1 VKRIEL
7 VRAVTDSTKLASL
20 MIYLVNKNP
29 TVDELTALLETELT
43 EKQLQTIKSIAVNND
58 YSLSI

>member
-1 VKRIEL
+1 MKRIEL

-20 MIYLVNKNP
+20 MIYLVNKTP

>member
-1 VKRIEL
+1 
-7 VRAVTDSTKLASL
+7 

>member
-1 VKRIEL
+1 MKRIEL

-20 MIYLVNKNP
+20 MIYLVSKNP
-29 TVDELTALLETELT
+29 TVDELTELLETELT